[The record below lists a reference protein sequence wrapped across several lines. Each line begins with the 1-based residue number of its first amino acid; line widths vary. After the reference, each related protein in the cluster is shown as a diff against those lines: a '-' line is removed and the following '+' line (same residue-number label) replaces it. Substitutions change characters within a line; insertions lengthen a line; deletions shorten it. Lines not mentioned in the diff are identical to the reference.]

1 MHGGSS
7 KITKNWQRYQV
18 KEFEPYIPPEI
29 VVTLNVPIESNL
41 QPIESLE
48 RMSTWYTKVKQMYE
62 HIAYELRYEHL
73 SSTEYGSICMKAQNL
88 FNHSYKVIC
97 SHWE

>member
-1 MHGGSS
+1 M
-7 KITKNWQRYQV
+7 
-18 KEFEPYIPPEI
+18 F
-29 VVTLNVPIESNL
+29 TLHVPIESDL

-73 SSTEYGSICMKAQNL
+73 SSIIWLNMHETQ
-88 FNHSYKVIC
+88 FT
-97 SHWE
+97 